1 MSGII
6 YNVPPI
12 IPTPPINA
20 TSTIMPVKD
29 VDTFIDSNIKN
40 VVNQYI
46 ETINDLGNFIGLRI
60 NFFDNTTTIGNLTNC
75 NIVVDAN
82 GGGEISLNGNLT
94 STPTVAPDKFL
105 RISNNGDVYYIQL
118 NVEI

>member
-6 YNVPPI
+6 INIPPI

-46 ETINDLGNFIGLRI
+46 ATINDLNDEIGLKLD
-60 NFFDNTTTIGNLTNC
+60 FFNNIYSLGKLT
-75 NIVVDAN
+75 
-82 GGGEISLNGNLT
+82 GLSISLDTNNNELSINGDIL
-94 STPTVAPDKFL
+94 STPVVAPEKMMK
-105 RISNNGDVYYIQL
+105 IIHNGDVYFLQLYIEL
-118 NVEI
+118 

>member
-6 YNVPPI
+6 IYIPPI

-20 TSTIMPVKD
+20 TTTILPVKD
-29 VDTFIDSNIKN
+29 TDTFIDSNIKN

-60 NFFDNTTTIGNLTNC
+60 NFFDNTTTIGNLTTC
-75 NIVVDAN
+75 NIAVSAD
-82 GGGEISLNGNLT
+82 EISMNGNLT
-94 STPTVAPDKFL
+94 STPVVAPDKFL
-105 RISNNGDVYYIQL
+105 KIVNNGDTYYIQL
-118 NVEI
+118 NVEL